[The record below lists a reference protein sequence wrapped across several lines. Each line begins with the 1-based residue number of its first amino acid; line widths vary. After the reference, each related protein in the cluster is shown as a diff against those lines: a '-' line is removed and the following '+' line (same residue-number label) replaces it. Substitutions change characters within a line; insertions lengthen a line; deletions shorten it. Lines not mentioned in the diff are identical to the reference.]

1 MAENNIEI
9 EVSDFGPISTARIE
23 LRPLTVFLGPGNTGK
38 TFMTALTC
46 ALARHYGNG
55 LAFPGTVPFV
65 AGHMRERRTGNGS
78 NTAETDRQ
86 LDTFITGL
94 LNTLSG
100 SAKGDFT
107 LEEET
112 ASLIPGLLEGLGGKF
127 LDEAKRCFGHGSAEP
142 LISKWSDGRSAR
154 IRVKGGSPKN
164 KERFLQEFRIKA
176 SNGGATAEFD
186 VKSLKPGHVSPS
198 PQHLALLFDLLGKQP
213 ADAGFRRSLVL
224 SLLLQEVTHAC
235 VSPLNLPT
243 LYLPPDRTSI
253 MHAHRALAGSIVAS
267 APYAGAGTVPAQ
279 AHPTLSG
286 LVSDFL
292 SQLILL
298 DETSGHG
305 GIDFAKRIED
315 GILKGAVEVERSAA
329 GYPEFYYRPHDWPKK
344 AGRLPLMHASSMAT
358 ELAPLV
364 LFLRHRIK
372 GNSILIFEEP
382 AARLHPEMQVELIK
396 HLADM
401 ANHGMTVV
409 ITTHSSWVI
418 DVLTNII
425 GRSGISRGKGRS
437 TNEAF
442 DSDKVSLKP
451 ENVGAWLFEPEPDRP
466 GCTAREIE
474 PDENGIYPTGYDEVA
489 TALHNEWASIEREIE
504 KAS

>member
-9 EVSDFGPISTARIE
+9 EVSDFGPINSARID
-23 LRPLTVFLGPGNTGK
+23 LRPLTVFLGPSNTGK
-38 TFMTALTC
+38 TFMSVLTC

-55 LAFPGTVPFV
+55 LAFPGTIPFV

-78 NTAETDRQ
+78 NTAETDKL
-86 LDTFITGL
+86 LDAFITGL

-100 SAKGDFT
+100 SAKRDFT
-107 LEEET
+107 LDEEA
-112 ASLIPGLLEGLGGKF
+112 ASLIPGMLEGLGGRF
-127 LDEAKRCFGHGSAEP
+127 LDEASRCFGHGSAEP

-154 IRVKGGSPKN
+154 IRVKRGSPESKGS
-164 KERFLQEFRIKA
+164 FSQEFRIKS
-176 SNGGATAEFD
+176 SNGELTADFD
-186 VKSLKPGHVSPS
+186 VKNLKPGHVSPS
-198 PQHLALLFDLLGKQP
+198 PQHQALLFELLGNQS
-213 ADAGFRRSLVL
+213 ADAVFRRSLVL

-267 APYAGAGTVPAQ
+267 APFAGAGTVPDQ
-279 AHPTLSG
+279 NHPNLSG
-286 LVSDFL
+286 LMSDFL
-292 SQLILL
+292 AQLIQL
-298 DETSGHG
+298 DERAGHD

-315 GILKGAVEVERSAA
+315 GILKGTVEMEQSAT
-329 GYPEFYYRPHDWPKK
+329 GYPEFHYRPHDWPKK

-364 LFLRHRIK
+364 LLLRHRIK
-372 GNSILIFEEP
+372 EDSILIFEEP

-418 DVLTNII
+418 EVLSNII
-425 GRSGISRGKGRS
+425 GKSQTSRGKTS
-437 TNEAF
+437 SSASEAF
-442 DSDKVSLKP
+442 DSDMVSLRP
-451 ENVGAWLFEPEPDRP
+451 EDVG
-466 GCTAREIE
+466 T
-474 PDENGIYPTGYDEVA
+474 
-489 TALHNEWASIEREIE
+489 
-504 KAS
+504 